1 MKAEHRKELET
12 NVLADWLGRR
22 LETLKQGSKNSYLV
36 TGVVVLIAALVFGGI
51 YWLRTTRASASALWY
66 KYDTAGTLSDLDKLA
81 ADNRGTMAARASRFE
96 VARALLAQGV
106 QNLGNPE
113 QHASA
118 VDSLEK
124 ARGFYE
130 ELAPQAKDTPVL
142 QQEALMGVATA
153 EESLVGSSKDAS
165 LDKAQEYYQRVAD
178 QFPDTFQGAAA
189 RKRVDE
195 LKNPKTRAEIEKF
208 YVTLNQRVAKGG

>member
-22 LETLKQGSKNSYLV
+22 LETLKKGSKNSYLI
-36 TGVVVLIAALVFGGI
+36 TGVVVLIVAAVFGTM
-51 YWLRTTRASASALWY
+51 YLMRSASAKSSALWF
-66 KYDTAGTLSDLDKLA
+66 KYDTAGSLTELDKLA
-81 ADNRGTMAARASRFE
+81 ADNRGTMAARAARFE
-96 VARALLAQGV
+96 VARALLGQGV

-124 ARGFYE
+124 ARSLYE
-130 ELAPQAKDTPVL
+130 ELAPQAKDTPVW

-153 EESLVGSSKDAS
+153 EESLVGSGKDAS
-165 LDKAQEYYQRVAD
+165 LDKAQEYYRRVAE
-178 QFPDTFQGAAA
+178 QFPDTFQGETA
-189 RKRVDE
+189 RKRADE

-208 YVTLNQRVAKGG
+208 YVGLNQRTTGK

>member
-12 NVLADWLGRR
+12 NALADWIGRC
-22 LETLKQGSKNSYLV
+22 LQSGKTASKNTY
-36 TGVVVLIAALVFGGI
+36 VVGALALLIAAGI
-51 YWLRTTRASASALWY
+51 VAYFVIRNASGKAHSERWY
-66 KYDTAGTLSDLDKLA
+66 NLDKAGTIAELDKLA
-81 ADNRGTMAARASRFE
+81 GENRGTMVARAARFE

-106 QNLGNPE
+106 QNLANPD

-118 VDSLEK
+118 VESLEK
-124 ARGFYE
+124 ARSLYE

-165 LDKAQEYYQRVAD
+165 LDKAMEYYQRVAD
-178 QFPDTFQGAAA
+178 QFPDTFQGNAA
-189 RKRVDE
+189 RKRAE
-195 LKNPKTRAEIEKF
+195 LLKDPKTRAEIEKF
-208 YVTLNQRVAKGG
+208 YVSLNQRISKGG